1 MPKNR
6 YVRGTSCH
14 LAITVNCQT
23 YLSPNNLVNGLLKV
37 RSRLFAGHMILF
49 TKEVNASEI
58 VTRVIKK
65 GVDIRTDSIGIE
77 CLDAL
82 STGGCCS
89 G

>member
-6 YVRGTSCH
+6 DARGTSCH

-23 YLSPNNLVNGLLKV
+23 YLNPNNLVNGLLKV

-49 TKEVNASEI
+49 TKEVNASKI
-58 VTRVIKK
+58 VTRMTKK
-65 GVDIRTDSIGIE
+65 GVGIRTDSIGIE
-77 CLDAL
+77 CLDEL
-82 STGGCCS
+82 SRGGCCS